1 MFYRSRLERDLK
13 RWREAGFISD
23 AGWSGIT
30 ADLAATARGGFG
42 AAQVFA
48 MLGAVLFGFA
58 IMSFV
63 AANWDGMSKLL
74 RMLILLLTLTA
85 CYGGAAALASRK
97 HEIFAQAAIVGGI
110 AVYGASIM
118 LIAQMYHMEG
128 NPPDAVLL
136 WALGALVTALLTRS
150 NAALASAIVLGV
162 VWSVYERTTSD
173 AVHPGFL
180 VFWLAAFGIAMDQ
193 HWRPGL
199 HLVAISLVIWLQPLG
214 FFLPG
219 GHAHWVP
226 LVIALAAA
234 AASSLGA
241 RTLDGLGPISTAVF
255 VYAAGTA
262 FSELFVL
269 QFVDETVL
277 PRLSEPGGI
286 TALAALAIASLAL
299 LLGTMAWGIRQDNPG
314 TLWLAYAGFALEI
327 FGLYV
332 KTLGSLLNTSLF
344 FLVAALI
351 VTGLAWLAYRLHN
364 RTHSTASLA
373 S

>member
-1 MFYRSRLERDLK
+1 MFYRTRLARDLK
-13 RWREAGFISD
+13 RWREAGFITD
-23 AGWSGIT
+23 AGVSGIE
-30 ADLAATARGGFG
+30 ADLAATRSSFG

-63 AANWDGMSKLL
+63 AANWEGMSKLL
-74 RMLILLLTLTA
+74 RLLILLVTLTA
-85 CYGGAAALASRK
+85 CYGGAAALAARG
-97 HEIFAQAAIVGGI
+97 HDIFAQAAIVGGI

-136 WALGALVTALLTRS
+136 WALGALATALLARS
-150 NAALASAIVLGV
+150 HAALASALVLGV
-162 VWSVYERTTSD
+162 VWSIYERMLSD
-173 AVHPGFL
+173 GAHWGFL
-180 VFWLAAFGIAMDQ
+180 VFWLAAFGVALDQ
-193 HWRPGL
+193 RWRPGL

-219 GHAHWVP
+219 EHAHWVP
-226 LVIALAAA
+226 LAIALAAA

-241 RTLDGLGPISTAVF
+241 RTLDTLGPISGAVF
-255 VYAAGTA
+255 VYAAGIA

-269 QFVDETVL
+269 QFIDERVL
-277 PRLSEPGGI
+277 PSLFEPGGI
-286 TALAALAIASLAL
+286 PTLIGLAVASLAL
-299 LLGTMAWGIRQDNPG
+299 LLGTMAWGIRQDDRI
-314 TLWLAYAGFALEI
+314 TVWLAYAGFALEI

-332 KTLGSLLNTSLF
+332 KTFGSLLNTSLF

-351 VTGLAWLAYRLHN
+351 VSGLAWLAYRLHN
-364 RTHSTASLA
+364 RNLLA
-373 S
+373 TSPAT

>member
-1 MFYRSRLERDLK
+1 MFYRTRLERDLK
-13 RWREAGFISD
+13 RWHEAGFITEP
-23 AGWSGIT
+23 GLTGIS
-30 ADLAATARGGFG
+30 ADLAARSRGGFG

-48 MLGAVLFGFA
+48 MLGAILFGFA

-63 AANWDGMSKLL
+63 AANWEGMSKLL
-74 RMLILLLTLTA
+74 RLVILLVTLSA
-85 CYGGAAALASRK
+85 CYGGAVALTARK
-97 HEIFAQAAIVGGI
+97 HDIFAQAAILGG
-110 AVYGASIM
+110 VTVFGASIM

-136 WALGALVTALLTRS
+136 WAVGALATALLTRS

-162 VWSVYERTTSD
+162 VWSIYERTTSD
-173 AVHPGFL
+173 SVHLGFL
-180 VFWLAAFGIAMDQ
+180 VFWLAAFGVAMDQ
-193 HWRPGL
+193 KWRPGL
-199 HLVAISLVIWLQPLG
+199 HLIAMSLVIWLQPLG

-219 GHAHWVP
+219 GHDHWVP
-226 LVIALAAA
+226 LVIALAVAA
-234 AASSLGA
+234 VAFLGA
-241 RTLDGLGPISTAVF
+241 PALDRFGPISAAIF

-269 QFVDETVL
+269 QFVDERLL

-286 TALAALAIASLAL
+286 TSLIALAGASLAL
-299 LLGTMAWGIRQDNPG
+299 LLGSMVWGIRENSTG
-314 TLWLAYAGFALEI
+314 TLWLAYTGFALEI

-332 KTLGSLLNTSLF
+332 KTFGSLLNTSLF

-364 RTHSTASLA
+364 RTHTLESVAS
-373 S
+373 

>member
-30 ADLAATARGGFG
+30 ADLAATARGGIR

-48 MLGAVLFGFA
+48 ILGAVLFGFA
-58 IMSFV
+58 IMSFIG
-63 AANWDGMSKLL
+63 ANWEGMSKLL
-74 RMLILLLTLTA
+74 RLLILLLLLTA
-85 CYGGAAALASRK
+85 CYGGAAALAARK
-97 HEIFAQAAIVGGI
+97 HDVFAQAAIVGGI

-136 WALGALVTALLTRS
+136 WALGGLSAALLTRS
-150 NAALASAIVLGV
+150 NAALATAIVLGV
-162 VWSVYERTTSD
+162 VWSIYERTTSD
-173 AVHPGFL
+173 AVHLGFL
-180 VFWLAAFGIAMDQ
+180 VFWLAAFGVAMDQ
-193 HWRPGL
+193 RWRPGL

-214 FFLPG
+214 FFLPS
-219 GHAHWVP
+219 GHAHWIP
-226 LVIALAAA
+226 LAVSLAAA
-234 AASSLGA
+234 AASSVGA
-241 RTLDGLGPISTAVF
+241 NTLDRIGPISSAVF
-255 VYAAGTA
+255 VYAAGLA

-269 QFVDETVL
+269 QFVDEHLL

-286 TALAALAIASLAL
+286 TAVAALGVASLAL
-299 LLGTMAWGIRQDNPG
+299 LLGAMAWGIRQGNPG
-314 TLWLAYAGFALEI
+314 TLWLAYVGFALEI

-364 RTHSTASLA
+364 RSNLAASPA
-373 S
+373 